1 MKSVVSA
8 IAVAA
13 ALNGL
18 HGDWLDDDPIAITNN
33 PDVQCPRGIQQFWEN
48 VADVLS
54 NDFWGTPMASEQS
67 HLSFRPLT
75 ILSFRL
81 QHCLVGFH
89 AVSFHAVNTILHA
102 IVCFQLHSFIAA
114 PLLPRRAQRSF
125 AASLFAVHA
134 VHVEVVTNTVGRA
147 ELLSAILFFTSLR
160 VYRPLAS
167 SVHHSALSSVLRI
180 ASAIAIAGGA
190 MLCKEVGL
198 TALLLCAALDCAIGL
213 RRIVVSGSPAAIV
226 PLACRL
232 LLLAAG
238 SMALL
243 SLRLSLNNWRA
254 PQFSSGD
261 NSAAFC
267 ETAHCR
273 LLSYSYVYWLNL
285 SIYLQTSN
293 QYNDSFRQPALL
305 LSISECTRTLPI
317 LSHARAAADP
327 N

>member
-1 MKSVVSA
+1 MTASAASAAAVLA

-18 HGDWLDDDPIAITNN
+18 HGDWLDDDPVAITNN
-33 PDVQCPRGIQQFWEN
+33 PDVQCPRGIQHFWDN
-48 VADVLS
+48 IAAVLA

-89 AVSFHAVNTILHA
+89 AVSFHAVNAMLHA
-102 IVCFQLHSFIAA
+102 IVCVQLHDFIAR
-114 PLLPRRAQRSF
+114 PLLPRRTQRSF

-147 ELLSAILFFTSLR
+147 ELLSAILFFASLR
-160 VYRPLAS
+160 AYRPLATS
-167 SVHHSALSSVLRI
+167 GRYSALSTLLRI
-180 ASAIAIAGGA
+180 ASAVALAGGA

-198 TALLLCAALDCAIGL
+198 TALLLCAALDCAVGL
-213 RRIVVSGSPAAIV
+213 RRIVASGSSAAIV

-238 SMALL
+238 
-243 SLRLSLNNWRA
+243 
-254 PQFSSGD
+254 
-261 NSAAFC
+261 
-267 ETAHCR
+267 
-273 LLSYSYVYWLNL
+273 
-285 SIYLQTSN
+285 
-293 QYNDSFRQPALL
+293 
-305 LSISECTRTLPI
+305 
-317 LSHARAAADP
+317 
-327 N
+327 